1 MSRRRRRAALSFAL
15 AAVLTGSLAACSE
28 DLPPRTVEDTSF
40 IRAANA
46 ACAKAL
52 PPLREARPQ
61 RGEGS
66 RDRLVIARQVDR
78 AADRLKALAEDLRT
92 LPVAAPDRLEV
103 ERWLDTWD
111 AYIAVGH
118 RFATALREEGEK
130 TAASVSTEDD
140 ELSRRIAIFA
150 QANDMPECVF

>member
-1 MSRRRRRAALSFAL
+1 MSRRLRRAALTVAA

-28 DLPPRTVEDTSF
+28 DLPPRTVEDASF

-78 AADRLKALAEDLRT
+78 AADRLEALADDLRS
-92 LPVAAPDRLEV
+92 LPVAAPDRPEV

-140 ELSRRIAIFA
+140 ELSRHIALFA